1 MLGLA
6 ILLAFQGLGL
16 LIHQYGGV
24 PLPGNVIGLML
35 LAAALFSGLVKLE
48 WIERTASLLLRH
60 MLLFFA
66 PTIVGTIAFARL
78 LGQEW
83 LPLVAALV
91 FSTAAVMLVTG
102 KVAEALEPQPAS
114 RSEVGAGTG
123 SESASRQRL
132 QPPEKEG
139 TP

>member
-91 FSTAAVMLVTG
+91 LSTAAVMLVTG
-102 KVAEALEPQPAS
+102 KVAEALEPQPAPQP
-114 RSEVGAGTG
+114 EAGAGTG
-123 SESASRQRL
+123 SEPASRQRS
-132 QPPEKEG
+132 QPPKKEG
-139 TP
+139 SP